1 MKMVNKA
8 YLDAW
13 IEYVYNDWFNNWYL
27 SSAPNHNKSWKMPP
41 SSVIRI
47 QQLNELIRRGGSRD
61 EILASVDCLLRMCG
75 FTAGKDTAAEI
86 QLVCAVAIYKLGDF
100 SEALKLLNEAVGG
113 FTGLLHPRAVAL
125 WINGCILWLWAS
137 RIDAA
142 IMQWEDSW
150 ESFSKS
156 LDKDRIWYEPR
167 IRIMR
172 ETIDAATR
180 NGAPPPPPSLRPAV
194 PAAARPPRRHPKCAP
209 GAHRRW
215 KNPPAPG
222 GASGTPPAGMHIG
235 PTAFSIGPSTYNPNP
250 PGRARLGGA
259 SLRSY
264 PIRGEIR
271 AGEFYN
277 VFDPPGEETL
287 GRMEVS
293 EVEILGER
301 YEVFNLREGALVNLS
316 QGNQNGYFIL
326 RVKGHSMRTSS
337 PVQIRN
343 GDYVLMRQQDTAQ
356 HMDIVA
362 AEIIGP
368 DEGATLKR
376 YRVENNLPRLY
387 PESDHPDWQT
397 PMDLRPEWVVGRD
410 FRIVGVALAVF
421 KKPPV

>member
-1 MKMVNKA
+1 MVNKINI
-8 YLDAW
+8 DAW
-13 IEYVYNDWFNNWYL
+13 IDYAYTDWFEGWYRDPRH
-27 SSAPNHNKSWKMPP
+27 SRSWRMPP
-41 SSVIRI
+41 SATIRI
-47 QQLNELIRRGGSRD
+47 QQLNDLIQRGGSRD

-75 FTAGKDTAAEI
+75 FTTGKDTAAEI
-86 QLVCAVAIYKLGDF
+86 QLVCAVAIYKLGDL

-113 FTGLLHPRAVAL
+113 FTGLFHPRAVAL
-125 WINGCILWLWAS
+125 WINGCIFWLWVS

-150 ESFSKS
+150 ELFTKS
-156 LDKDRIWYEPR
+156 LDKDRLWYEPR
-167 IRIMR
+167 IRLMR

-180 NGAPPPPPSLRPAV
+180 NGAPPPPPSLRPAA
-194 PAAARPPRRHPKCAP
+194 PAPARPPRRHPKCAP
-209 GAHRRW
+209 GAHRLR

-222 GASGTPPAGMHIG
+222 SASGTIPAGMHIG
-235 PTAFSIGPSTYNPNP
+235 PSTTT
-250 PGRARLGGA
+250 PGRAHLGGA
-259 SLRSY
+259 ILRSY

-277 VFDPPGEETL
+277 VFAPPGEETL

-301 YEVFNLREGALVNLS
+301 YEVFNLREGAVVNLS
-316 QGNQNGYFIL
+316 QGNQSGYFIL
-326 RVKGHSMRTSS
+326 RVRGESMNNST
-337 PVQIRN
+337 PQKIEN
-343 GDYVLMRQQDTAQ
+343 GDYVLMRQQEVAQ

-376 YRVENNLPRLY
+376 YKVESGGPRLY

-421 KKPPV
+421 KKSIWPQSAGLA